1 MAWAND
7 NKTLY
12 YVTKDIKQDR
22 PDKARL
28 GFLTHV
34 GYVPAEVACCC
45 PETRALAVFARALS
59 VALS

>member
-22 PDKARL
+22 PDKARR
-28 GFLTHV
+28 GFLAYV

-45 PETRALAVFARALS
+45 SETRALAVFARALF

>member
-28 GFLTHV
+28 GFLAYV

-45 PETRALAVFARALS
+45 LEMHLLS
-59 VALS
+59 LRVRCL